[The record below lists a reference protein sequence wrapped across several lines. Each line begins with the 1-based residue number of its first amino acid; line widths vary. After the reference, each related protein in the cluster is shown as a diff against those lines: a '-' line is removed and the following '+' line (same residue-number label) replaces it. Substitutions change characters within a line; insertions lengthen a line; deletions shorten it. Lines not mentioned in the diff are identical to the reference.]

1 MGMIFFLEFVQQQQQ
16 NQAKK
21 STRNRKKRPPTVADK
36 LTYTSSYQTMLIK
49 FIEMW

>member
-1 MGMIFFLEFVQQQQQ
+1 MGMIFFLEFVQQQQ